1 MKHLRLVSQRP
12 RPASQGQV
20 SGVESLILLVF
31 SLVFRAWDNF
41 SGVYQ
46 SLQKFYQKTP

>member
-12 RPASQGQV
+12 QTAQQSQV
-20 SGVESLILLVF
+20 SGVESLVLLM
-31 SLVFRAWDNF
+31 LTLLFRTWDNF